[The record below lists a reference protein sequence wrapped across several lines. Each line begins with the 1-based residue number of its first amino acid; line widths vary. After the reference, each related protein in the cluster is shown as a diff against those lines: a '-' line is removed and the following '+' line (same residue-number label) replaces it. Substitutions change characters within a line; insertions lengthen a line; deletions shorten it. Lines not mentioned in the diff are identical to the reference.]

1 MSAEAAVKA
10 IVEPLLATLTP
21 VPTFHWGIVPKGLT
35 EYVSLSNVNDSNLL
49 IDDFASD
56 DKQLNIVTRSG
67 MLRAGVIRDK
77 LKSGMQ
83 RYKGVVSGVKI
94 SSISIER
101 CVDLP
106 DPTTGESKIALWFRM
121 NYEGG
126 L

>member
-1 MSAEAAVKA
+1 MSAETAVKA
-10 IVEPLLATLTP
+10 IVEPLLATLSP
-21 VPTFHWGIVPKGLT
+21 VPPYYWGIVPKT
-35 EYVSLSNVNDSNLL
+35 VAEYVSLSNVNDSNL
-49 IDDFASD
+49 IVDDFASD
-56 DKQLNIVTRSG
+56 DKQLNIVTKSG
-67 MLRAGVIRDK
+67 MTRAAAIRDK

-83 RYKGVVSGVKI
+83 RYKGVISGVKI
-94 SSISIER
+94 QNISIER

>member
-1 MSAEAAVKA
+1 MSAETAVKA
-10 IVEPLLATLTP
+10 IVEPLLATLSP
-21 VPTFHWGIVPKGLT
+21 VPPFYWGLAPEGVD
-35 EYVSLSNVNDSNLL
+35 EYVGLSNVNDSNLL

-56 DKQLNIVTRSG
+56 DKQLTIVTRSG

-83 RYKGVVSGVKI
+83 RYKGVISGLKI
-94 SSISIER
+94 QNISIER

>member
-1 MSAEAAVKA
+1 MSAETAVKA
-10 IVEPLLATLTP
+10 IVEPLLATLSP
-21 VPTFHWGIVPKGLT
+21 VPPFYWGVVPKAVV
-35 EYVSLSNVNDSNLL
+35 EYVSLSNVSDSNLI

-56 DKQLNIVTRSG
+56 DKQLNIVTKSG
-67 MLRAGVIRDK
+67 MTRAAAIRDK

-83 RYKGVVSGVKI
+83 RYKGVISGVKI
-94 SSISIER
+94 QNISIEG
-101 CVDLP
+101 CTDLP

>member
-1 MSAEAAVKA
+1 MSAETAVKA

-21 VPTFHWGIVPKGLT
+21 VPPYYWGIAPEGVD
-35 EYVSLSNVNDSNLL
+35 EYVGLSNVNDSNLF

-56 DKQLNIVTRSG
+56 DKQLTIVTRLG
-67 MLRAGVIRDK
+67 MLRAGSIRDT

-106 DPTTGESKIALWFRM
+106 DPTTGESKIAIWFRM

>member
-1 MSAEAAVKA
+1 MSAETAVKA

-21 VPTFHWGIVPKGLT
+21 VPPFYWGIVPKT
-35 EYVSLSNVNDSNLL
+35 VVEYVSLSNVNDSNL
-49 IDDFASD
+49 IVDDFASD
-56 DKQLNIVTRSG
+56 DKQLNIVTKSG
-67 MLRAGVIRDK
+67 MTRAAAIRDK

-83 RYKGVVSGVKI
+83 RYKGVIGGVKI
-94 SSISIER
+94 QNISIER